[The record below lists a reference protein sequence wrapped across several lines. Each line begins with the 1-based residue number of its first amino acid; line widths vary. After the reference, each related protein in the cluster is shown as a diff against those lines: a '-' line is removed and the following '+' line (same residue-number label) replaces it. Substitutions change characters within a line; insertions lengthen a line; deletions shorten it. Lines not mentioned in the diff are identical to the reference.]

1 MSIESLQNLN
11 DEQLIIWGAAVYL
24 MSMLVYSYVR
34 LMQINNWPYVV
45 GRLKKADVDY
55 IHAIARG
62 GAYENVSY
70 EYVVG
75 GHKFIGKRLS
85 PFLIRGQVG
94 PLIKKQ
100 LSKMHYVS
108 SDQVKVFFNPRDP
121 SKSYLVKTIW

>member
-1 MSIESLQNLN
+1 MSIESLQSLN
-11 DEQLIIWGAAVYL
+11 TEKLIIWGAAVYL

-55 IHAIARG
+55 MHVIARS
-62 GAYENVSY
+62 GAYENVRY
-70 EYVVG
+70 EYEVG
-75 GHKFIGKRLS
+75 GQKFIGKRLS

-100 LSKMHYVS
+100 LSKIHYVS
-108 SDQVKVFFNPRDP
+108 NDQVKVFYSPREP